1 MAIAL
6 RPRPSASRIMSR
18 WGSHA
23 LACGLR
29 PGRGGHGTGAE
40 SVDTS
45 LAGFAGGGSVDTA
58 LAGFGTGRRPHPPG
72 DRTAIP
78 AAFKYALAVSRRTP
92 VASSI
97 RRSGHPSRPSTSTS
111 CRFASLKTLAI
122 PATSRKPAARST
134 SEPIRYWPVFSCRSL
149 AGFGCPPRRRSH
161 PQPRAQFRH
170 VGGEFRLR
178 GVARVAGELGEER
191 LEALALL
198 ARPRT
203 APLLLRRR

>member
-6 RPRPSASRIMSR
+6 RPRPSASTITSR
-18 WGSHA
+18 CGSQA

-29 PGRGGHGTGAE
+29 PGRGGQGAGAE

-45 LAGFAGGGSVDTA
+45 LAGFAGGSVDTP
-58 LAGFGTGRRPHPPG
+58 LAGFGTGRRPQPPG

-122 PATSRKPAARST
+122 PATSPKPVARST
-134 SEPIRYWPVFSCRSL
+134 SEPLRYCPVFSCRSL
-149 AGFGCPPRRRSH
+149 AGFGCPPRPPVGPSLCSLEKIIEPLVDQLGRRSWH
-161 PQPRAQFRH
+161 S
-170 VGGEFRLR
+170 
-178 GVARVAGELGEER
+178 ELG
-191 LEALALL
+191 LVYQ
-198 ARPRT
+198 RT
-203 APLLLRRR
+203 I

>member
-111 CRFASLKTLAI
+111 CRFALAQDVGH
-122 PATSRKPAARST
+122 PGDEPEARR
-134 SEPIRYWPVFSCRSL
+134 PLNVRADPLL
-149 AGFGCPPRRRSH
+149 AGFQLSIIGRFWVST
-161 PQPRAQFRH
+161 
-170 VGGEFRLR
+170 ED
-178 GVARVAGELGEER
+178 
-191 LEALALL
+191 
-198 ARPRT
+198 
-203 APLLLRRR
+203 